1 MKMSNFIKEVTARL
15 KGDEQGVLAAKIE
28 RKASSAIKSQIA
40 ALTSH
45 IVDAESAVEEAEE
58 RLQNAIYPT
67 EMITNNNVYIAGIKA
82 AKENLDEKLA
92 YLTDVK
98 ESLTYFE
105 GLLESQF

>member
-1 MKMSNFIKEVTARL
+1 MSNFIKEVTARL

-45 IVDAESAVEEAEE
+45 IVDAESSVEEAEE

-67 EMITNNNVYIAGIKA
+67 QMITNNNDYIAGIKS
-82 AKENLDEKLA
+82 AKEDLDEKQT
-92 YLTDVK
+92 YLSDVK
-98 ESLTYFE
+98 ESLAYFE
-105 GLLESQF
+105 SLLESQF

>member
-28 RKASSAIKSQIA
+28 RKANSAMKSQIA

-58 RLQNAIYPT
+58 RLQNALYPT
-67 EMITNNNVYIAGIKA
+67 QMITNNNDYIAGIKS

-98 ESLTYFE
+98 ESLAFFE
-105 GLLESQF
+105 AKLESEF